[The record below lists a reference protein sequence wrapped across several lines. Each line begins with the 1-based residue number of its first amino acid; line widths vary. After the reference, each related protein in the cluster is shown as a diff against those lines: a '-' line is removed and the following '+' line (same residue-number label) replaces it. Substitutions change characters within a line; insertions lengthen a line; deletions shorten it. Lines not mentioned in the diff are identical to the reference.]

1 MNADRVRSSTSPPRS
16 SGARPGFTT
25 MEVMVALGL
34 LSIAM
39 VLLSQMAVGQITER
53 RRQTTRLEALEVA
66 DNILETARTLTPA
79 DLTQEWAAAQRLPV
93 GLVERMLE
101 SKLTVTVEPY
111 AGQPGLKRISVRIT
125 WLHAPGQPTAPIE
138 LTGYFGPRESSA
150 ATSKP

>member
-1 MNADRVRSSTSPPRS
+1 MNAERVRSSTSPQWP

-34 LSIAM
+34 LSIAL
-39 VLLSQMAVGQITER
+39 VLLSQMAVGQLTER

-66 DNILETARTLTPA
+66 DNILESARTLTPEA
-79 DLTQEWAAAQRLPV
+79 LTPAWAAAQHLPAE
-93 GLVERMLE
+93 LVERMLE
-101 SKLTVTVEPY
+101 SKLTITVEPY
-111 AGQPGLKRISVRIT
+111 AGQPRLKRVAVRIT
-125 WLHAPGQPTAPIE
+125 WLHARGQPTAPVE